1 MARKKKK
8 AELDVASL
16 MEQLTPAEARRF
28 KSLVNSPSVSGGSD
42 RLIGAMVLLSR
53 HDHGLDRFLVS
64 ELARTGLARSD
75 DDMTA
80 SQAWSLALR
89 SNPRFRY
96 ETSKKRTG
104 KEFVTRDEWNAAA
117 RSILS
122 ECGSSYELKDTM
134 ELAIR
139 RGYSG
144 LACVFADGCYVGP
157 KLDARLARKRSKRE
171 EQVYHEIELAAR
183 GDGRPIVREVEYV
196 PSSEERQETLQKKP
210 RKSKEKET
218 KVDKAPRVKKERAPR
233 KAKKDVAT
241 VEMAPRRRG
250 RPRREEKNVT

>member
-1 MARKKKK
+1 
-8 AELDVASL
+8 
-16 MEQLTPAEARRF
+16 MERLTPAEARRF

-53 HDHGLDRFLVS
+53 HDRGLDRFLVS

-104 KEFVTRDEWNAAA
+104 KEFVTRDEWNTAT
-117 RSILS
+117 RSILN

-144 LACVFADGCYVGP
+144 LACVLADGCYVGP
-157 KLDARLARKRSKRE
+157 KLDTRLARKRSKRE

-183 GDGRPIVREVEYV
+183 GDCRPIVREVEYV
-196 PSSEERQETLQKKP
+196 PSSEDRPEPVRKKP
-210 RKSKEKET
+210 KASNEKEAKVT
-218 KVDKAPRVKKERAPR
+218 KASKARKERVPR
-233 KAKKDVAT
+233 KREKDPT
-241 VEMAPRRRG
+241 VTEASAPPRRRG
-250 RPRREEKNVT
+250 RPRREEKSVA